1 MKRIEA
7 IIRPHKQVYV
17 LAALAQLGI
26 INVTVIQ
33 TLGLCDSPNFSQIYE
48 PAGVDPKNGAGLVPK
63 RLLLM
68 FVADEQVQPVL
79 ALIQS
84 IALTGRPGD
93 GVIAVSQLDQVE
105 RIRPQKKP

>member
-7 IIRPHKQVYV
+7 IIRPHKQGYV
-17 LAALAQLGI
+17 LAALAQMGI
-26 INVTVIQ
+26 TNVTIVQ
-33 TLGLCDSPNFSQIYE
+33 TLGLCDPPNFSIIYD
-48 PAGVDPKNGAGLVPK
+48 PASVDADTGTGLVPK

-68 FVADEQVQPVL
+68 FIEDDQVQPVL

-93 GVIAVSQLDQVE
+93 GIIAVSTLDQVQ
-105 RIRPQKKP
+105 RIRPKKKP